1 MKKTVVFMLAAV
13 LCCSFTGC
21 TKKVDNSENTLEIAY
36 YDAGYGYEFIERWGE
51 KFEASHPGV
60 SVVLSKSSD
69 VDPKDLLSAGPGGNS
84 VDLFI
89 HGTVF
94 NSYAYMGE
102 KMLKGYD
109 CVLEPIDDVLESKI
123 DGETVYDRFMDGYE
137 PKKVNGHYYSFS
149 WATGMTGLVYNATK
163 FDRAGYEVPNTTD
176 ELLKLCGEIKG
187 DGEIPFVF
195 SSATGYWTY
204 LRNVWYMQYQGVDG
218 MIDFFNGIDDG
229 SYSRD
234 IFLQQGRLVSLET
247 LDSLINA
254 EKKYNHGSVN
264 TLTFTQAQA
273 QLILGN
279 GLMMVNGDWLENEMK
294 SVTNI
299 PSG

>member
-94 NSYAYMGE
+94 TAT
-102 KMLKGYD
+102 
-109 CVLEPIDDVLESKI
+109 PIWV
-123 DGETVYDRFMDGYE
+123 
-137 PKKVNGHYYSFS
+137 KK
-149 WATGMTGLVYNATK
+149 
-163 FDRAGYEVPNTTD
+163 
-176 ELLKLCGEIKG
+176 C
-187 DGEIPFVF
+187 
-195 SSATGYWTY
+195 
-204 LRNVWYMQYQGVDG
+204 
-218 MIDFFNGIDDG
+218 
-229 SYSRD
+229 
-234 IFLQQGRLVSLET
+234 
-247 LDSLINA
+247 
-254 EKKYNHGSVN
+254 
-264 TLTFTQAQA
+264 
-273 QLILGN
+273 
-279 GLMMVNGDWLENEMK
+279 
-294 SVTNI
+294 
-299 PSG
+299 